1 MKILTMGSPA
11 TTYVFNQKFN
21 NTYDDNYEIK
31 RIKEFYTIGHLVSDY
46 SKIRSFFNAHE
57 LPEKYRDF
65 LNWNH
70 TNNGFWG
77 KVKEF
82 QPDILLFD
90 LFSDV
95 YFGDLVLED
104 GTFITRNIRLNKT
117 HLTGTNIKTFKQADF
132 YETLLENITL
142 FANKVN
148 LLSPNTHIV
157 FNSIRF
163 PIKMSINGI
172 PQDQY
177 DTKIY
182 RISNESLYK
191 YNQSWDLLD
200 EIVDNMDN
208 ISRTEFDIN
217 NNFAELNF
225 KDKKNWYYFYNQN
238 YYTSVQTQI
247 EQMAQS
253 WNLGPTITKIDQ
265 NDDLTQKL
273 TSNVVLLGMSSNSN
287 VDLNKLSRNKK
298 AYNKVT
304 KLLKNDYILHGSS
317 GSSFRFIKRKLLNG
331 VYPKF
336 KDVHYRIIPPKD
348 KKIYGPNRLL
358 VRMLSYTNQN
368 ALSTFDRNFQEDF
381 QSLKSSII
389 KNTYILEIGDIN
401 LISGSFYSN
410 TDNFPDY
417 QQQIGELIK
426 FIANKYNIS
435 SNRIVMYGASRGA
448 TGALFNGALNNY
460 KIVAT
465 DPVIDG
471 QAWFNMND
479 RHFTAGV
486 RKVNLLDDISSALEK
501 YMLPKD
507 DAFIIGDSKV
517 GVTFLPNMQL
527 PSNKVTKVDV
537 NMDVFEHASLNSKS
551 VPTQLSLI
559 NYLLIKEDLNIRNNL
574 SDLPEGVV
582 VEVKHLADKSVNLET
597 VSKFRIRQADLL
609 KNNKFDIKN
618 IKNFVMERQDDFYQ
632 YWTRC

>member
-46 SKIRSFFNAHE
+46 SKIRSFFNTHE

-132 YETLLENITL
+132 YETLLDNITL
-142 FANKVN
+142 FVNKVN
-148 LLSPNTHIV
+148 SLSPNTHII

-273 TSNVVLLGMSSNSN
+273 TSNVVLLGMSSDSD

-331 VYPKF
+331 IYPKF

-348 KKIYGPNRLL
+348 KKVYGPNRLL

-381 QSLKSSII
+381 QSLKNSII

-435 SNRIVMYGASRGA
+435 SKRIVMYGASRGA

-486 RKVNLLDDISSALEK
+486 RKVNLIDDISSALEK
-501 YMLPKD
+501 DTLPKD
-507 DAFIIGDSKV
+507 NAFIIGDSKV

-551 VPTQLSLI
+551 VPIQLSLI

-618 IKNFVMERQDDFYQ
+618 IENFVMERQDDFYQ